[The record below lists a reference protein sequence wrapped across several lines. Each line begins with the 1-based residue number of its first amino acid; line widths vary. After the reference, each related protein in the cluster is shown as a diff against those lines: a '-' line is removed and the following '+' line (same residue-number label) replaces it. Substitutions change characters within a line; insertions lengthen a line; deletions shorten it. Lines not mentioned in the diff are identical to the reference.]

1 MELSDIISIFASE
14 YVKYINMKTRQ
25 SHNLAV
31 LIALLV
37 TMVLSTPLKAQ
48 NNQGWV
54 IMVFQNAEGDSLELP
69 MSEIGSLVAVDDAYD
84 FSILS
89 TTGSVL
95 AEGVM
100 KVSFE
105 QKGTS
110 DIVSVKDSGNLIAR
124 TVSDKLTLIGVQGE
138 VSVYDAG
145 GKLQLQV
152 TAKGGETVVGTSSLP
167 NGVYVVKVGK
177 QTFKFMKK

>member
-1 MELSDIISIFASE
+1 
-14 YVKYINMKTRQ
+14 MKTRQ

-37 TMVLSTPLKAQ
+37 IMVLSTPLRAQ
-48 NNQGWV
+48 NSQGWV
-54 IMVFQNAEGDSLELP
+54 MVFQNAEGDTLELP
-69 MSEIGSLVAVDDAYD
+69 MNEIGSLVAVDNAYD

-89 TTGSVL
+89 ITGSVL

-110 DIVSVKDSGNLIAR
+110 DIISVKDSGNLIAR
-124 TVSDKLTLIGVQGE
+124 TVFDKLTLIGVQGK

-152 TAKGGETVVGTSSLP
+152 TAKGGETVIGTSRLP
-167 NGVYVVKVGK
+167 KGIYVVKVGK
-177 QTFKFMKK
+177 QSFKFMKK

>member
-1 MELSDIISIFASE
+1 
-14 YVKYINMKTRQ
+14 MKTRQ
-25 SHNLAV
+25 SHNLVV

-54 IMVFQNAEGDSLELP
+54 MVFQNAEGDTLELP
-69 MSEIGSLVAVDDAYD
+69 MNEIGSLVAVDNAYD

-110 DIVSVKDSGNLIAR
+110 DIISVKDSGNLIAR
-124 TVSDKLTLIGVQGE
+124 TVFDKLTLIGVQGK

-152 TAKGGETVVGTSSLP
+152 TAKGGETVVRTSHLP

-177 QTFKFMKK
+177 QTFKFVKK

>member
-1 MELSDIISIFASE
+1 
-14 YVKYINMKTRQ
+14 MKTRQ

-48 NNQGWV
+48 NYQGWV
-54 IMVFQNAEGDSLELP
+54 MVFQNAEGESMELP
-69 MSEIGSLVAVDDAYD
+69 MNEIGSLVAVDDAYD

-110 DIVSVKDSGNLIAR
+110 DIISVKDSGNLIAR

-152 TAKGGETVVGTSSLP
+152 IAKGGETVVGTSSLP